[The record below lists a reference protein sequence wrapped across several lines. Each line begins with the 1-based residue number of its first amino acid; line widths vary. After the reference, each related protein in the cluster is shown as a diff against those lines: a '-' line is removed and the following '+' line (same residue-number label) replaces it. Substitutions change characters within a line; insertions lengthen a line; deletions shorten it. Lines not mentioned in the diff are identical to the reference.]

1 MIKIAPFTALA
12 GAALLLTACGS
23 ADDASTEASADT
35 VEMPADSALAPM
47 SDAPVADPSATAT
60 DAPAVAPA
68 TAAQA
73 GDAAADVVDDVL
85 EAAGDDA
92 PSE

>member
-1 MIKIAPFTALA
+1 MTKIAPFAALA

-35 VEMPADSALAPM
+35 VEMPADSALAPV

-73 GDAAADVVDDVL
+73 GDAAANVVDDVL

-92 PSE
+92 PSQ